1 MWQVRDNE
9 ISLRN
14 ISRGPVYLRTLEP
27 GTELLIGQTGHGLG
41 PRAFGGPAQR
51 SFLWRLNVK

>member
-1 MWQVRDNE
+1 VRDNE